1 MNNIIIDN
9 KKNLSLI
16 NNKNE
21 MFQNMKE
28 LCIYIDFLATMTYI
42 LSKHLNY

>member
-1 MNNIIIDN
+1 MYEQYNIDN
-9 KKNLSLI
+9 KNLSLI

-28 LCIYIDFLATMTYI
+28 LCIYIDFLSTMTYI

>member
-9 KKNLSLI
+9 KKKLSLI

-28 LCIYIDFLATMTYI
+28 LCIYIDFLSTMTYI

>member
-28 LCIYIDFLATMTYI
+28 LCIYIDFLSTMTYN

>member
-28 LCIYIDFLATMTYI
+28 LCIYIDFLSTMTYI